1 MATPYATISRPEAAS
16 TQDLARDAFA
26 DGAGPVLVVAARQTA
41 GRGRSGNPWW
51 EAPRAMYASL
61 AVEFAPDG
69 PPPTLPVMMG
79 LAVRDAL
86 RAEWGVEVALAWP
99 NDLVTGE
106 GKVGGILVEAHG
118 DLAVCGCG
126 VNLWWPEPPAGAA
139 AVLAT
144 DPGSAAA
151 GTLAAAWASRLL
163 DRVAAA
169 RDGAWGW
176 AEYRAACVTLGQ
188 EITWKPAGEG
198 RAVDVASD
206 GGLVVETASGT
217 VTLRSGAV
225 RMVRP
230 RR

>member
-1 MATPYATISRPEAAS
+1 MATPYATISRADVAS
-16 TQDLARDAFA
+16 TQDLAYEAFA
-26 DGAGPVLVVAARQTA
+26 GGTGPVLVVAERQTA

-61 AVEFAPDG
+61 AVGFAG
-69 PPPTLPVMMG
+69 NAPPPTLPLTMG

-86 RAEWGVEVALAWP
+86 RDELAVDAGLAWP
-99 NDLVTGE
+99 NDLVTEE

-118 DLAVCGCG
+118 NVAVCGCG

-139 AVLAT
+139 AVRAT
-144 DPGSAAA
+144 DPGPAVA

-163 DRVAAA
+163 DRMAV
-169 RDGAWGW
+169 RDAAWGR
-176 AEYRAACVTLGQ
+176 AEYRAACVTVGQ
-188 EITWKPAGEG
+188 EITWEPAGEG
-198 RAVDVASD
+198 RAVDLASD
-206 GGLVVETASGT
+206 GGLVIETASGT